1 MLKEIPMLTAFLLIV
16 ANQSFT
22 GTVVGVLDGDT
33 IEVKTGPSTVTRV
46 RLADIDAPEKS
57 QAFGYRAK
65 EALSRKVFGEQVDI
79 ITRSKDRYGRTVATV
94 MNGNRNINLEMVQ
107 DGMAWWYRQYSRDA
121 NFGFAE
127 AQARKLSKGLWIDQ
141 FAQPPWDY
149 RHPSSRTTTSS
160 KPSSS
165 SSKSSKSS
173 STKPPKKK
181 K

>member
-1 MLKEIPMLTAFLLIV
+1 MLAALLLLV
-16 ANQSFT
+16 SNQELS

-33 IEVKTGPSTVTRV
+33 IEVKTGPATVTRV

-57 QAFGYRAK
+57 QAFGQRAK
-65 EALSRKVFGEQVDI
+65 EALSRKVFGQEVEI
-79 ITRSKDRYGRTVATV
+79 LMHNRDRYGRTVATV
-94 MNGNRNINLEMVQ
+94 MNGDRNINLEMVQ
-107 DGMAWWYRQYSRDA
+107 DGMAWWYRQYSRNP

-141 FAQPPWDY
+141 FAVPPWDF
-149 RHPSSRTTTSS
+149 RHPSSRTTS

-165 SSKSSKSS
+165 QSKSSRKSS
-173 STKPPKKK
+173 SSKKK